1 MDWITENIAI
11 GNFID
16 AENATKDEV
25 DAILC
30 LKSDCCSD
38 DHETIDVMCIA
49 LVDGAG
55 NNRRYFDYAVDFI
68 DEVVFSGE
76 RILFK
81 IESGREKGLSQ
92 KW

>member
-30 LKSDCCSD
+30 LKPDCCSD
-38 DHETIDVMCIA
+38 DHETIDVMC
-49 LVDGAG
+49 
-55 NNRRYFDYAVDFI
+55 
-68 DEVVFSGE
+68 
-76 RILFK
+76 
-81 IESGREKGLSQ
+81 
-92 KW
+92 

>member
-30 LKSDCCSD
+30 LKPDCCLTLGCVSGLF
-38 DHETIDVMCIA
+38 
-49 LVDGAG
+49 LVV
-55 NNRRYFDYAVDFI
+55 R
-68 DEVVFSGE
+68 
-76 RILFK
+76 K
-81 IESGREKGLSQ
+81 
-92 KW
+92 